1 VPIRD
6 HRISVLAVAATVRL
20 LTNNPGKV
28 AARERYGIRVA
39 ERVPPVFPAN
49 GPNELCPRAKTTKIE
64 NRPSELA
71 KDALIPT

>member
-1 VPIRD
+1 VLIRD
-6 HRISVLAVAATVRL
+6 HPISVLAAAATVHL

-49 GPNELCPRAKTTKIE
+49 GPNELCPRAKANRTVE
-64 NRPSELA
+64 NNEN
-71 KDALIPT
+71 